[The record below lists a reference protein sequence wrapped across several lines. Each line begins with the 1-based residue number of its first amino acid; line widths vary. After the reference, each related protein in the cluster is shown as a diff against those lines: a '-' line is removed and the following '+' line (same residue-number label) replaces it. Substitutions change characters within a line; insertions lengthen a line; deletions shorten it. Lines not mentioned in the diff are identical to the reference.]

1 MCSCMGSLLLNPFI
15 FDSINYENLALKAI
29 FELQVISN
37 RMQKSVLVAIDRFV
51 KHTKYNRLLKRTTK
65 LMVSGWSSVGT
76 LFSSLLFLTACDPV
90 SLKQAHD
97 EKDDCNIGD
106 KVRIHLCRPLSK
118 RKSWIVTE
126 VLERARIFDA
136 NHSLGS
142 TAAAQ
147 PPGTSLKDGPSP
159 TFASSAIN

>member
-1 MCSCMGSLLLNPFI
+1 MN
-15 FDSINYENLALKAI
+15 
-29 FELQVISN
+29 
-37 RMQKSVLVAIDRFV
+37 
-51 KHTKYNRLLKRTTK
+51 
-65 LMVSGWSSVGT
+65 
-76 LFSSLLFLTACDPV
+76 
-90 SLKQAHD
+90 QAHD

-106 KVRIHLCRPLSK
+106 RVRIHLCRPLSK

-136 NHSLGS
+136 NPTLKS

-147 PPGTSLKDGPSP
+147 PPGTSLKDGQSP